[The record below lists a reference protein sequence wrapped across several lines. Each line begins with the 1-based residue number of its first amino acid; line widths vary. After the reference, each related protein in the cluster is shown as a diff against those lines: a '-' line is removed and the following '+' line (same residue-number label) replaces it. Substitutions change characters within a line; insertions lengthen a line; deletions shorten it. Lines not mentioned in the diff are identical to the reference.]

1 MPDKTPLSVI
11 ILTYNEEKN
20 IEDCFK
26 SVYNWAAEIFIVDS
40 FSTDIT
46 LEIAKKYTDKI
57 YQNKFEGYTKQRNWA
72 LDNLPFSNEWVF
84 FLDADEKPSDE
95 LKNEIKNIL
104 PKVQS
109 EINGFFIKRRFI
121 FMGRWIKHGGYYP
134 TWLLR
139 LFKYKAAR
147 CQEREVDEHFVVRG
161 KTLRLKHD
169 IIHEDRR
176 SITFWID
183 RHNQYATLEAF
194 EQTKEQST
202 NQNNPSANSYMEKKR
217 LLKRHIWNCFP
228 IFFRPFIF
236 FFYRYILRGGFLDGK
251 AGFIYHFLHGFWYRL
266 LVDIKI
272 KEMQKVQ

>member
-46 LEIAKKYTDKI
+46 LDIAKKYTDKI
-57 YQNKFEGYTKQRNWA
+57 YQNKFESYSKQRNWA
-72 LDNLPFSNEWVF
+72 LDNLIFSNDWVF

-109 EINGFFIKRRFI
+109 EINGFYIKRRFI

-147 CQEREVDEHFVVRG
+147 CQERKVDEHFIVRG
-161 KTLRLKHD
+161 KTMRLKHD
-169 IIHEDRR
+169 IIH
-176 SITFWID
+176 
-183 RHNQYATLEAF
+183 
-194 EQTKEQST
+194 
-202 NQNNPSANSYMEKKR
+202 
-217 LLKRHIWNCFP
+217 
-228 IFFRPFIF
+228 
-236 FFYRYILRGGFLDGK
+236 
-251 AGFIYHFLHGFWYRL
+251 
-266 LVDIKI
+266 
-272 KEMQKVQ
+272 